1 MRKLIKQIFRFGI
14 VGGLSFVID
23 YGLLI
28 ILTELFGI
36 YYFISAAISFT
47 VSLIFNYICNM
58 RYVFKGRTD
67 LKRSAEM
74 LIFVVLSVIGLG
86 INQFLMWYFVERL
99 EVYYLLSKIFATAVV
114 MVWNFVTRKFFLEDR
129 N

>member
-1 MRKLIKQIFRFGI
+1 MIKQIIKFGI

-23 YGLLI
+23 YGVLI

-36 YYFISAAISFT
+36 YYFTSAAISFT

-67 LKRSAEM
+67 LNRGVEI
-74 LIFVVLSVIGLG
+74 LIFVVLSLIGLG
-86 INQFLMWYFVERL
+86 INQLLMWYFVERL
-99 EVYYLLSKIFATAVV
+99 EVYYLLSKVFATAVV
-114 MVWNFVTRKFFLEDR
+114 MVWNFVTRKIFLEDR
-129 N
+129 NRGQ